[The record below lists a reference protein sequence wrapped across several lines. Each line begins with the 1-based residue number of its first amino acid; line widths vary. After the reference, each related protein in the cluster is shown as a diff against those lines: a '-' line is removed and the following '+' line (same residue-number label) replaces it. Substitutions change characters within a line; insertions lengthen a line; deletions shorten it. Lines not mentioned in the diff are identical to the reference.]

1 MKDWLNNK
9 TLILEEEEEE
19 AEGGCFLGLQIR
31 NWDMVIELTHLKKR
45 KKKKKNNITLTSST
59 LTRLRIRFAP
69 PILDSQLKLFIFLAR
84 SIWEGEN
91 N

>member
-31 NWDMVIELTHLKKR
+31 NRDMVIELTHLKKR
-45 KKKKKNNITLTSST
+45 KKKRKI
-59 LTRLRIRFAP
+59 I
-69 PILDSQLKLFIFLAR
+69 
-84 SIWEGEN
+84 
-91 N
+91 